1 MFRVSIID
9 LTNKKTHFLY
19 LDTYL
24 VFFLRRKEKKR
35 NSEKLISYLV
45 APFEKADTCTLALIA

>member
-24 VFFLRRKEKKR
+24 VFFFKKEGEKK
-35 NSEKLISYLV
+35 K
-45 APFEKADTCTLALIA
+45 